1 MVLFMF
7 LVGLEVRPSAIRG
20 SAKSVIIASQASI
33 VAPFLC
39 GGLLA
44 WTLYPRLGNGAA
56 RLPFVLFVG
65 PAMGITAFPVLARIL
80 SDRKLTHTRI
90 GTFAISCA
98 AVDDVSA
105 WCMLAIITVIARP
118 NAIETGLPLR
128 FAALGVYVCAQLQFS
143 SQGVRWTPRAVTPPP
158 HLRCPTV

>member
-1 MVLFMF
+1 
-7 LVGLEVRPSAIRG
+7 
-20 SAKSVIIASQASI
+20 
-33 VAPFLC
+33 
-39 GGLLA
+39 
-44 WTLYPRLGNGAA
+44 
-56 RLPFVLFVG
+56 VLFVG
-65 PAMGITAFPVLARIL
+65 AAMGITAFPVLARIL